1 MIVVDTNIISYL
13 YLPTKYTEL
22 AEQLLQKQ
30 PQWIVPVLWISEFRN
45 VLTLY
50 LRKRLYEF
58 DDIAMIL
65 QEAERLLSDQ
75 EYKVSSLSVMNLVL
89 KSDCSAYDCE
99 FVALAELKETILIT
113 QNKKILR
120 NFPKIAF
127 SLESYLNNQV

>member
-1 MIVVDTNIISYL
+1 MIAVDTNIISYL
-13 YLPTKYTEL
+13 YIPTKFTEL

-30 PQWIVPVLWISEFRN
+30 PQWIAPVLWISEFRN
-45 VLTLY
+45 VLTMY
-50 LRKRLYEF
+50 LRKSLYEF

-75 EYKVSSLSVMNLVL
+75 EYKVSSLSVMNLVS
-89 KSDCSAYDCE
+89 KSDCSPYDCE
-99 FVALAELKETILIT
+99 FVALAELKKTILIT
-113 QNKKILR
+113 QDKKILR